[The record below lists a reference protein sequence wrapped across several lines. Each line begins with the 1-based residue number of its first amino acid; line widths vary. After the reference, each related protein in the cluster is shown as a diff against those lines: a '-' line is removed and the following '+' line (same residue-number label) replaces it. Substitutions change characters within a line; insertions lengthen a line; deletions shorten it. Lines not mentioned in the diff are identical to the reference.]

1 MHGQV
6 CGCFLAGHFDPRF
19 YALATT
25 VVPAGLSALLN
36 ALSPLKVMQAV
47 TGGFSTLDDRVVLGD
62 NDVIAVLNKQIKQR
76 RDSLSQYQA
85 AGRDD
90 LADKEAYE
98 LKVILEYMPEQLS
111 ADALN
116 QLIGEA
122 IAQTQAST
130 VKDIGK
136 VMARVKPKVQGRAD
150 MTAVSAEVRAQLL
163 RSSE

>member
-1 MHGQV
+1 M
-6 CGCFLAGHFDPRF
+6 
-19 YALATT
+19 TE
-25 VVPAGLSALLN
+25 
-36 ALSPLKVMQAV
+36 LKIRIQEDVKDAMRARDKARLGTLRMV
-47 TGGFSTLDDRVVLGD
+47 TAAIKQREIDDRVVLGD

-98 LKVILEYMPEQLS
+98 IEVIQEYMPEQLN

-150 MTAVSAEVRAQLL
+150 MAAVSAEVRAQLL